1 MKTKI
6 KKVVNAG
13 IILIFIALT
22 VTTIKITYLNKSVKV
37 NGKVT
42 QMTPTQQN
50 PMEVKD
56 EDVKTIQIE
65 DNLHVDVEDNLH
77 VDVEDNLHV
86 DVDES
91 VERYTLPDI
100 IDFNRIYQELQQQE
114 DEVETYV
121 RSPER
126 KITYESASVTETIKR
141 YSEIYDLP
149 YSLYSEYLREVN
161 PTLTSES
168 VIFRDGSASLGL
180 YKLNSNNYPIYNI
193 LLDNKFDPYDYTI
206 NIQALSLHMMKL
218 QKEGRLTLDNMVKEI
233 YHGDY

>member
-22 VTTIKITYLNKSVKV
+22 VTIIKITYLNKSVKV

-77 VDVEDNLHV
+77 VDV
-86 DVDES
+86 DEA

-149 YSLYSEYLREVN
+149 FNLYSEYLREVN